1 MNKELIKKV
10 ETILTPEDVS
20 SLRSYRPKALQQ
32 VEGLRQY
39 MNRMDDPMIIVVNK
53 VYKDTISTD
62 DRIEHLMEMISVHEG
77 LDEKSIISDARA
89 LKEELDINL
98 ILLRDINSE
107 P

>member
-1 MNKELIKKV
+1 MNKELVKKV
-10 ETILTPEDVS
+10 ETILTPDDVS

-32 VEGLRQY
+32 VEGLSPF
-39 MNRMDDPMIIVVNK
+39 MKNMDPMIIFVNK
-53 VYKDTISTD
+53 VYKDTLSTD
-62 DRIEHLMEMISVHEG
+62 DRIEHLMEMIGVHEG
-77 LDEKSIISDARA
+77 LDEKSIISDAKA

>member
-1 MNKELIKKV
+1 MNKELIRKV
-10 ETILTPEDVS
+10 EEILTPDDVS

-32 VEGLRQY
+32 VEGLKPY
-39 MNRMDDPMIIVVNK
+39 VKNMDPMIILADK

-62 DRIEHLMEMISVHEG
+62 DKIEHLMEMIGVHEG
-77 LDEKSIISDARA
+77 LDEKSIISDAKA

>member
-10 ETILTPEDVS
+10 ETILTPDDVS

-32 VEGLRQY
+32 VEGLSPF
-39 MNRMDDPMIIVVNK
+39 MKNMDPMIIFVNK
-53 VYKDTISTD
+53 VYKDTILTD

-77 LDEKSIISDARA
+77 LDEKSIISDAKA

>member
-32 VEGLRQY
+32 VNGLRPY
-39 MNRMDDPMIIVVNK
+39 MKRMDPMIIFVEK

-62 DRIEHLMEMISVHEG
+62 DRIEHLMKMIGVHEG
-77 LDEKSIISDARA
+77 LDEKSIISDAKA
-89 LKEELDINL
+89 LKKELDINL
-98 ILLRDINSE
+98 FLLRDINSE